1 MTATRTFLAK
11 LVKAWPALPYLSLGA
26 WLASICIASS
36 GTAWLSDTEVDGANL
51 SSLYI
56 YASLAAGAV
65 LLAATFAAP
74 RVQEALRRPRTAIAA
89 GVLAAAGN
97 ALVIAIGPYYL
108 TAYLP
113 AEAIYALFRVG
124 GFCLGAG
131 LGVIAL
137 RCAQLYGALPPRQV
151 IAYVAFSQVL
161 VACAFFVVV
170 GSPSWGPVSGGPAL
184 AGIVAFVGL
193 PLLAGCMASLS
204 RYSDETV
211 PVSGRVVT
219 RSALPRSF
227 WKLLAVVFVFSCIV
241 SSVYA
246 SVVAVSPIGTTL
258 DGSRLVMVARML
270 LAAALAC
277 VAVGTEG
284 DKLNFG
290 KAYSIVMVASVALV
304 ACLPLVSVLHTVLA
318 QVVSLASV
326 VFELFLWCTLA
337 FIVYQRRISAVIV
350 FGYGYGAYLLGSG
363 LGWLFGVQAL
373 GSLFGAIGESF
384 AYMIMALVVLAC
396 AFIIFSEREFDRL
409 FAPAEEDAPSL
420 GDLLRQDLAAGDETD
435 GSAEGEPVRKGRFGV
450 AIDQLATAYQLSPR
464 ETDVLRCLA
473 MGYNSSTTASKLS
486 ISWNTVRTHT
496 RNIYGKLGVHS
507 HQELIAL
514 VDEATAGE

>member
-26 WLASICIASS
+26 WLASVYIASS
-36 GTAWLSDTEVDGANL
+36 GTAWLSDTEMNGGNL
-51 SSLYI
+51 STLHISTL
-56 YASLAAGAV
+56 LGAGAV
-65 LLAATFAAP
+65 MLVATFAAP
-74 RVQEALRRPRTAIAA
+74 VAKQWMERPAVSLAA
-89 GVLAAAGN
+89 GIASAAGS
-97 ALVIAIGPYYL
+97 AMVILVGPYYL
-108 TAYLP
+108 NGLLP
-113 AEAIYALFRVG
+113 AEIILLLFIG
-124 GFCLGAG
+124 GSVLFGAG

-137 RCAQLYGALPPRQV
+137 RCAQLYGRLAPRQV
-151 IAYVAFSQVL
+151 VLYVAFSQL
-161 VACAFFVVV
+161 IVAVSFFVVV
-170 GSPSWGPVSGGPAL
+170 GAPSWAPVAGGPSL
-184 AGIVAFVGL
+184 AGIAAFVGL
-193 PLLAGCMASLS
+193 SVVAGVLASLS
-204 RYSDETV
+204 RYADRPPTAGGKGTS
-211 PVSGRVVT
+211 

-258 DGSRLVMVARML
+258 DGSRLVMVVRML

-363 LGWLFGVQAL
+363 LGWLFGVQVL

-409 FAPAEEDAPSL
+409 FAPAEEGAPSL
-420 GDLLRQDLAAGDETD
+420 GDLLRQDLAAGDEAD

>member
-26 WLASICIASS
+26 WFASIYIASS

-56 YASLAAGAV
+56 YASLAAGVV

-74 RVQEALRRPRTAIAA
+74 RVREALRRPRTAIAA

-161 VACAFFVVV
+161 VACAFFIVV

-258 DGSRLVMVARML
+258 DGSRLVMVVRML

-290 KAYSIVMVASVALV
+290 KAYSIVMVASVAGLMIHIS
-304 ACLPLVSVLHTVLA
+304 CGELLPTALEEEGKEHPVRPM
-318 QVVSLASV
+318 
-326 VFELFLWCTLA
+326 LW
-337 FIVYQRRISAVIV
+337 
-350 FGYGYGAYLLGSG
+350 
-363 LGWLFGVQAL
+363 
-373 GSLFGAIGESF
+373 
-384 AYMIMALVVLAC
+384 
-396 AFIIFSEREFDRL
+396 
-409 FAPAEEDAPSL
+409 
-420 GDLLRQDLAAGDETD
+420 LAAGILFVM
-435 GSAEGEPVRKGRFGV
+435 AMEG
-450 AIDQLATAYQLSPR
+450 
-464 ETDVLRCLA
+464 
-473 MGYNSSTTASKLS
+473 
-486 ISWNTVRTHT
+486 
-496 RNIYGKLGVHS
+496 
-507 HQELIAL
+507 
-514 VDEATAGE
+514 